1 MNRTPKIRSLLTG
14 MLATGLICSATLSY
28 ADDTEIFFG
37 GPAIDSGIRP
47 NVLFVLDNSGS
58 MAWRTDSNDNPSGGQ
73 SSRMTILKGAFS
85 DIIQS
90 VKGIN
95 AGVMV
100 LNSRTEY
107 DGTRMVFPV
116 ENIDDIMPSS
126 VTQVANAPE
135 LLDSVGD
142 GTERTDVSSAPV
154 LDDPSLVMG
163 YVGVNIDTPGLKDV
177 PLTGSNAFFSSTAY
191 NTAPAAA
198 DYACNVA
205 ATSNRTNC
213 KAVTSMN
220 VRNSTAGMTA
230 LLLIKGVNLPPNA
243 TIQSAVLQLTPTN
256 SNNGT
261 PPQLSIRAQRSKTP
275 ADLNDDQ
282 KLGSNRTFS
291 TTATRVTATTWKNG
305 SSVQFNVLPLITD
318 ILATNPVAD
327 PIGDV
332 LLAFRASQNNDYTFC
347 ASGCPTAS
355 APRLIINY
363 TTPTTQTQTRV
374 GAMRFENVSIP
385 QGATVT
391 SARLDFVPAS
401 SSSQAVTFQV
411 KAQLSSDAPV
421 LSTGEHFANRT
432 KTTALTNWQA
442 PEWITENPPVYVD
455 GPDVTGQVQEVVNQ
469 TGWCGNNSM
478 AFFLTPSTGTGS
490 RTAYSYDGGAG
501 LQPRLTI
508 SYTGGESGC
517 LNPILE
523 ARVTDQKN
531 DAYESRTGGM
541 NLAGNSLTLNRAYV
555 GARYEGLALNRNAN
569 ILDARVIL
577 TPASSS
583 NSPNASTTISFEA
596 ADNSAAFTSDT
607 SNLSNRNRTSTATC
621 NINNAGGGWTANT
634 PYICRDAAIKT
645 SLQAVVN
652 RNGWQPGNAVT
663 LLLNQSSD
671 TSLSV
676 RAYETNPSQSIKLR
690 IKVANGGLGVST
702 NTVRNHLDALVQ
714 NMTAKDGTPIVPTY
728 LEATQYLR
736 GERSG
741 YSSPMTSAC
750 QATHVVI
757 LTDGQAN
764 NNTNDAKNA
773 IGSLIGKNCTGDA
786 SDDGERCARSLAGW
800 LSANDQS
807 AFDGDNYFITHTVG
821 FALDASGGTAST
833 NIKNFLRDVASQG
846 KGSFYT
852 ATDAAQLSAAFN
864 AIIQQVLATDTTFV
878 SVSAPVNSF
887 NRADNKDELYYSLFK
902 PSEND
907 RWAGNV
913 KRYRFATPSNGD
925 TSIAQIVDADG
936 TPAIDANTGFFRNT
950 ARSFWSATADGN
962 NTAAG
967 GSAAVLP
974 LAASRHLYT
983 YTGSSPSAPVTLSTG
998 NNNLLDT
1005 VNTTLTAEMLGAAD
1019 ATERTNL
1026 ISYIRGINPADSTQ
1040 RRAMGDPLHSSPRL
1054 ATWSCNVALSSDGSC
1069 GDADQSVVVASNEGF
1084 LHVINSKTGVEQMA
1098 FMPKAL
1104 LSNIKPLYNNT
1115 RSTSQKPRP
1124 YGLDNTVTLW
1134 VNDANNNGVIYGGKD
1149 PLTGNDISGLNTG
1162 EFVYAY
1168 VTMGR
1173 GGRDVYA
1180 LDITDRSAPRLMWQI
1195 LGGTTTGF
1203 SKLGQTWS
1211 APVKT
1216 QIQVGTAGDSN
1227 PPKDVLIFAG
1237 GYDVDQDNA
1246 SVRTSDD
1253 QGNALYIVDAKT
1265 GALIWSASN
1274 DSSAT
1279 KTLTKMNYS
1288 MPGRVR
1294 VLDLQKNTQGALI
1307 SDSQQLA
1314 DQIFIGDLGGQ
1325 VWRFY
1330 INNGS
1335 SGTNLVTP
1343 GGNGGDGVFANIVPA
1358 DTTSETAADRK
1369 AKLRR
1374 FYNEVDVALLNDS
1387 GTLALAVNV
1396 GSGYRGHPLDKNAQD
1411 RFYSFRTQ
1419 NITKPASGNEG
1430 TITEGDLYDA
1440 SANLVQKGTED
1451 EKAAQLA
1458 SLKAAK
1464 GWYIKMNSQ
1473 DGEKVLTRSV
1483 TLNGKLFFNTYQP
1496 TAVSNS
1502 CQAAVGLNRSYE
1514 VNILDATPTIV
1525 NSSDPSDRYKNSLA
1539 NGGLAPDPVVF
1550 CQGSSCYVNAA
1561 GTGYSVVGQNGSTT
1575 GQFKRVLLDNDPR
1588 SFWIDQTP

>member
-1 MNRTPKIRSLLTG
+1 MNRIPKLRALLTG
-14 MLATGLICSATLSY
+14 MLASGLLSSATLSY

-58 MAWRTDSNDNPSGGQ
+58 MAWRTDSNENPYGSQ

-142 GTERTDVSSAPV
+142 GTERTDVSSTPV

-163 YVGVNIDTPGLKDV
+163 FVGVNIDTPGLKDV
-177 PLTGSNAFFSSTAY
+177 ALTGSNAFFSTTAAG
-191 NTAPAAA
+191 NAPAKT
-198 DYACNVA
+198 DYACNVVPNTTTNRANCRA
-205 ATSNRTNC
+205 ANNVMNIRGTST
-213 KAVTSMN
+213 T
-220 VRNSTAGMTA
+220 GMTA
-230 LLLIKGVNLPPNA
+230 LLLIKSVNLPSDA
-243 TIQSAVLQLTPTN
+243 TIQSAYLQLSPTAT
-256 SNNGT
+256 NNNLPT
-261 PPQLSIRAQRSKTP
+261 LSIRVQQSKVV
-275 ADLNDDQ
+275 ADLNDNQVVGD
-282 KLGSNRTFS
+282 RTFS
-291 TTATRVTATTWKNG
+291 NAVSVAAPSWSNG
-305 SSVQFNVLPLITD
+305 NAVQLNITSLITA
-318 ILATNPVAD
+318 LKGAAPASTQ
-327 PIGDV
+327 IGDV
-332 LLAFRASQNNDYTFC
+332 LLAFRATQNRDYTFC
-347 ASGCPTAS
+347 ASGCSNAA

-363 TTPTTQTQTRV
+363 TTPSTQTQTRV

-391 SARLDFVPAS
+391 KAQLDFVPAAS
-401 SSSQAVTFQV
+401 NYDPATFEV
-411 KAQLSSDAPV
+411 KAQLSTDAPV
-421 LSTGEHFANRT
+421 LTTSEHFVNRT
-432 KTTALTNWQA
+432 KTTAGTTWVA
-442 PEWITENPPVYVD
+442 PEWTTENPPIYQE
-455 GPDVTGQVQEVVNQ
+455 GPNVTAQVQEVINQ

-478 AFFLTPSTGTGS
+478 AFFLRPTAGTGS

-508 SYTGGESGC
+508 SYTGGENGC

-531 DAYESRTGGM
+531 DAYENRNGTMS
-541 NLAGNSLTLNRAYV
+541 LAGNNLTLNRSYV
-555 GARYEGLALNRNAN
+555 GARYEGLALKRNAS

-577 TPASSS
+577 TPSSTS
-583 NSPNASTTISFEA
+583 SSPNASTTISFEA

-621 NINNAGGGWTANT
+621 AINNAGGGWTANSS
-634 PYICRDAAIKT
+634 YICRDAGIKT
-645 SLQAVVN
+645 ALQSVVN
-652 RNGWQPGNAVT
+652 RSGWQPGNAVT
-663 LLLNQSSD
+663 LLLNQGSD
-671 TSLSV
+671 TNLSV

-764 NNTNDAKNA
+764 NNTSDAKNA
-773 IGSLIGKNCTGDA
+773 IGSLIGKSCTGDA

-833 NIKNFLRDVASQG
+833 NIKNFLRDVASNG

-907 RWAGNV
+907 RWAGNL
-913 KRYRFATPSNGD
+913 KRYRFATPAGD

-936 TPAIDANTGFFRNT
+936 SPAIDANTGFFRNT
-950 ARSFWSATADGN
+950 SRSYWSNPADGN

-967 GSAAVLP
+967 GAAAMLP
-974 LAASRHLYT
+974 EPASRKLYT
-983 YTGSSPSAPVTLSTG
+983 YTGSTLTAPVTLSTG
-998 NNNLLDT
+998 NNNLIST
-1005 VNTTLTAEMLGAAD
+1005 ANTTLTAELLGAAD
-1019 ATERTNL
+1019 ATERANL
-1026 ISYIRGINPADSTQ
+1026 ISYIRGTNPADGEQ
-1040 RRAMGDPLHSSPRL
+1040 RKAMGDPLHSSPRL
-1054 ATWSCNVALSSDGSC
+1054 ATWGCNTDLASDGSC
-1069 GDADQSVVVASNEGF
+1069 SDADQSVVVSSNEGY
-1084 LHVINSKTGVEQMA
+1084 LHVVNSKTGAEQMA

-1104 LSNIKPLYNNT
+1104 LGNIKALYNNT

-1134 VNDANNNGVIYGGKD
+1134 VNDANNNGVIYGGKNL
-1149 PLTGNDISGLNTG
+1149 LTGKAIDGLNNG
-1162 EFVYAY
+1162 EFIYAY

-1173 GGRDVYA
+1173 GGRDLYA

-1195 LGGTTTGF
+1195 LGGTTSGF

-1216 QIQVGTAGDSN
+1216 QIQVGTASDSN
-1227 PPKDVLIFAG
+1227 PPTDVLIFAG

-1274 DSSAT
+1274 DSSPT
-1279 KTLTKMNYS
+1279 KVLSKMNYS

-1325 VWRFY
+1325 IWRFY

-1335 SGTNLVTP
+1335 SGANLVTP
-1343 GGNGGDGVFANIVPA
+1343 GGNSGDGVFANIVPA
-1358 DTTSETAADRK
+1358 DTTSETTADRK

-1430 TITEGDLYDA
+1430 TITESDLYDA
-1440 SANLVQKGTED
+1440 TANLVQKGTAD

-1458 SLKAAK
+1458 TLKAAK

-1473 DGEKVLTRSV
+1473 DGEKVLTRAV

-1525 NSSDPSDRYKNSLA
+1525 DSSDPSDRFKNSLA

-1561 GTGYSVVGQNGSTT
+1561 GTGYSVTGQNGNTT